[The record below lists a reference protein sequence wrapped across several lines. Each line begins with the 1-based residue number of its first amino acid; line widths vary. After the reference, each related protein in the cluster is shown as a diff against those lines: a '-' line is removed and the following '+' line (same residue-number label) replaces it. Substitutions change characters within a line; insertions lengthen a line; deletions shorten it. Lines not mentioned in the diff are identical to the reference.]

1 MRKNYSQND
10 ETPRR
15 ISLTDASKQAP
26 AITARGDSLRLD
38 EGAPPTLN
46 DLAGALQF
54 ALGDGRIWL
63 SDERIVLMQ
72 TRVLGKLRSQMI
84 KEIGMDRTR
93 DICMQVGWDEGLKL
107 AELVR
112 TRFSQDDMTAALAA
126 GPRLHTMEGY
136 AKVITKRF
144 EYDVAKKEYLG
155 EFYWFDSVEGTEH
168 LRSFGVCDCPVCWMQ
183 LAVPS
188 AYSTALLGF
197 PVIFRELECVGQ
209 GAERCVVIGKDV
221 ESWGDDVPEL
231 RLFGLTESPKKKSK
245 PWQPPK
251 SVPMGLPTRNEAKD
265 DIIGESPAI
274 QRTKRLVDKVVAFS
288 EPVMLLGEAGSGK
301 EYFAK
306 HLHSRGPTPNG
317 PFVSVNCPA
326 YEDSRPDDA
335 DPFLGEGGYI
345 DQAKGGTLFLN
356 DVVALNKSL
365 QAKLALFLR
374 DTTRK
379 RPSLRVIAASGV
391 SPTDAV
397 ANGALRSDLLYYLS
411 VLPIQIPPLRERR
424 DDLPALIQHFF
435 DTHCARH
442 TKPVA
447 GLSGAVFDML
457 LRYDFPGNLHELS
470 NMLER
475 GVIYAEPGGQVEISH
490 VFSVIENAPRIS
502 RRIGDDGNVYRPK
515 SLAEVHAARTLE
527 EVEVEAIRTALLDAD
542 WNISA
547 AARKLGLTRARLD
560 YRIKKLNLKKD

>member
-1 MRKNYSQND
+1 M
-10 ETPRR
+10 
-15 ISLTDASKQAP
+15 IM
-26 AITARGDSLRLD
+26 ARGDSHRLD

-72 TRVLGKLRSQMI
+72 TRVFGKLRAQMI
-84 KEIGMDRTR
+84 HEIGMDRTR
-93 DICMQVGWDEGLKL
+93 EFCMKVGWDEGMKL
-107 AELVR
+107 AELVK
-112 TRFSQDDMTAALAA
+112 TRFSQNDMTAALAA

-144 EYDVAKKEYLG
+144 EFDVAKKEYLG
-155 EFYWFDSVEGTEH
+155 EFYWFDSVEGAEH

-197 PVIFRELECVGQ
+197 PVIFREIECVGQ
-209 GAERCVVIGKDV
+209 GAQRCVVVGKDV

-231 RLFGLTESPKKKSK
+231 RLFGLTDSPKKKSK

-251 SVPMGLPTRNEAKD
+251 SIPMEPPLKSARQE

-274 QRTKRLVDKVVAFS
+274 QRAKRLVDKVVAFS
-288 EPVMLLGEAGSGK
+288 EPVMLLGEAGAGK

-306 HLHSRGPTPNG
+306 HLHQRGPNPLG
-317 PFVSVNCPA
+317 PFISVNCPA
-326 YEDSRPDDA
+326 YQNSGA
-335 DPFLGEGGYI
+335 SQVDPFLCEGGYV

-356 DVVALNKSL
+356 DFVTLNQSI
-365 QAKLALFLR
+365 QAKLAAYLKATPSKRQPLR
-374 DTTRK
+374 M
-379 RPSLRVIAASGV
+379 VVASSV

-397 ANGALRSDLLYYLS
+397 ANGALRSDLHYFLS

-424 DDLPALIQHFF
+424 DDLPALIQNFL
-435 DTHCARH
+435 DTHLARH
-442 TKPVA
+442 AKPLA

-470 NMLER
+470 NMIER
-475 GVIYAEPGGQVEISH
+475 GVIYAEPGGQIEISH

-502 RRIGDDGNVYRPK
+502 RRIGEDGNVYRPK
-515 SLAEVHAARTLE
+515 SLADVHAARTLE
-527 EVEVEAIRTALLDAD
+527 EVELEAIRNALLETD

-560 YRIKKLNLKKD
+560 YRIKKLNLKRA